1 MLIFQG
7 VSYVKFHKK
16 CPWHPVL
23 KIIRSWLY
31 KVPLVYWQ
39 IQQNIPWIQLW
50 CCSVGML
57 IKNKET
63 FLRKTP
69 LLLCTTKIQFH
80 FYSPLQSIWILYLI
94 NLYTSRSSNVHVRM
108 CAGTHM
114 WANWKTAVPPG
125 GAHVRAPR
133 TRQGRRTR
141 TLETIFRFIKPRAG
155 SPLGICLAEA
165 LQSCQVELKV
175 RGQKPEDSRPKDFAQ
190 ERRCSGKRFVCHG
203 DLGVPSRTKGAVS
216 TVEMQLIV
224 FGSGSSGTLEH
235 WSWQVSPDAHC
246 WFEETKCH
254 EHSLLRGSSGM
265 RKISPSSCF
274 HQTSIT

>member
-1 MLIFQG
+1 
-7 VSYVKFHKK
+7 
-16 CPWHPVL
+16 
-23 KIIRSWLY
+23 
-31 KVPLVYWQ
+31 
-39 IQQNIPWIQLW
+39 
-50 CCSVGML
+50 ML

-165 LQSCQVELKV
+165 LQSCQVELTV
-175 RGQKPEDSRPKDFAQ
+175 RGQNLRTAGPKTLL
-190 ERRCSGKRFVCHG
+190 RSGGVLAKRFVCHG

-216 TVEMQLIV
+216 AVEMQLIV

-235 WSWQVSPDAHC
+235 WSWQVAVKKWHFTDVFAGRVTSSNSPPVFL
-246 WFEETKCH
+246 FEVTGRTLLIWGDEVCH